1 MADVSREG
9 PPVAPGEIEAEP
21 LRPAVD
27 VAAVLR
33 ALDPFWTRA
42 INETKS
48 LTADEDAEET
58 GGPDKG
64 R

>member
-9 PPVAPGEIEAEP
+9 APVAPGEVEAEP
-21 LRPAVD
+21 VRPAVD

-48 LTADEDAEET
+48 LTAGGDAAET
-58 GGPDKG
+58 GEPEEG

>member
-1 MADVSREG
+1 MSDATTPDK
-9 PPVAPGEIEAEP
+9 PDAPLAGAEP
-21 LRPAVD
+21 EPRPKVD

-48 LTADEDAEET
+48 LTADEAGPPAES
-58 GGPDKG
+58 
-64 R
+64 RQ